1 MNERGSLFILTL
13 LIAGLLAML
22 SGGMLTRSVVEQRA
36 SRSSL
41 SLARA
46 FHLSESGVDLAIH
59 ELRADPNYTGAGYAD
74 FGTGSGGYSIDVIPD
89 GLSSWVIRSTG
100 FYPSNDPT
108 AVDYAARTIETVVR
122 VTKGIGPGYGVL
134 GVQSVRFDG
143 WGHDDI
149 RRGGR
154 SSMKVDS
161 YDSQR
166 GPYTREGADGN
177 LRICTNGYEE
187 KVIALVGGVTINGDI
202 VLGPGSDPDK
212 TLWQVPKQWTSIRGS
227 VSVAELEAPIELVEM
242 PMLPDGGHLSL
253 SGHDV
258 VTLPGGLYRFHDLQI
273 SGNGTLL
280 FTGPAAVYVEEDVQI
295 SGAGRIDTA
304 SHLPTDLA
312 LYARGAHVSISGDA
326 DLFAKVVAPNA
337 TVEISGNGDL
347 YGAITGREII
357 VRGRGD
363 IHYDEALNLYDEALN
378 PPRRSD
384 PFRVSILSWRE
395 ASP

>member
-1 MNERGSLFILTL
+1 
-13 LIAGLLAML
+13 
-22 SGGMLTRSVVEQRA
+22 MLTRSVIEQRA
-36 SRSSL
+36 SHSSL

-59 ELRADPNYTGAGYAD
+59 ELRVDPNYTGVMYTD
-74 FGTGSGGYSIDVIPD
+74 LGTGSGGYSIEVISD
-89 GLSSWVIRSTG
+89 GLSSWIIRSTG

-122 VTKGIGPGYGVL
+122 VTKGTGPGYGVL

-143 WGHDDI
+143 WGHGGI
-149 RRGGR
+149 RREGR

-177 LRICTNGYEE
+177 LRVCTNGHEE
-187 KVIALVGGVTINGDI
+187 RAVALVGGVTINGDI

-212 TLWQVPKQWTSIRGS
+212 TLWQVPKQWTSIGGS

-242 PMLPDGGHLSL
+242 PMLPNGGHLSI
-253 SGHDV
+253 SGHEV
-258 VTLPGGLYRFHDLQI
+258 VTLPGGLYRFHDVQI
-273 SGNGTLL
+273 SGNGTLI
-280 FTGPAAVYVEEDVQI
+280 FTGPAEVYVEEDVQI
-295 SGAGRIDTA
+295 SGKGEIDTA
-304 SHLPTDLA
+304 SQLPANLA
-312 LYARGAHVSISGDA
+312 LYVRGAHVSISGDA
-326 DLFAKVVAPNA
+326 DVFAKLVASNA
-337 TVEISGNGDL
+337 TVDISGNGDL
-347 YGAITGREII
+347 YGAVTGREII

-378 PPRRSD
+378 PPRRGD